1 MVAPLPR
8 AQRKISNWT
17 AKIQRIEDQ
26 PYLDQARLPASNG
39 NLPAIAAAQQISSG
53 RALSNEAQAAINDWE
68 SQLRARRDWRM
79 ARRLALQGTPDALA
93 EAISLAQRVPA
104 TSPLR
109 VSVNPAIEQWSQQ
122 MLRIAVDRGK
132 YDIPSAIAL
141 AKQIQLVPRPT
152 KQRKSKL
159 SCGSCFSTLVLG
171 FPAPLIPNRSR
182 FAPQS
187 ELSS

>member
-1 MVAPLPR
+1 
-8 AQRKISNWT
+8 
-17 AKIQRIEDQ
+17 
-26 PYLDQARLPASNG
+26 
-39 NLPAIAAAQQISSG
+39 
-53 RALSNEAQAAINDWE
+53 
-68 SQLRARRDWRM
+68 M

-141 AKQIQLVPRPT
+141 AKQIPTGTEAYKAAQEQIKLWQLFLNPRAEA
-152 KQRKSKL
+152 S
-159 SCGSCFSTLVLG
+159 
-171 FPAPLIPNRSR
+171 PAPLIPNRSR
-182 FAPQS
+182 FAAPQS

>member
-1 MVAPLPR
+1 
-8 AQRKISNWT
+8 
-17 AKIQRIEDQ
+17 
-26 PYLDQARLPASNG
+26 
-39 NLPAIAAAQQISSG
+39 
-53 RALSNEAQAAINDWE
+53 
-68 SQLRARRDWRM
+68 M

-159 SCGSCFSTLVLG
+159 SCGSCFSTLVLLKLPCS
-171 FPAPLIPNRSR
+171 FDSLIGLDLPHHS
-182 FAPQS
+182 QS
-187 ELSS
+187 W